1 MPIRLLAG
9 MDTITM
15 ANGRSLDQVLESH
28 ARWREEE
35 SSGFRCILD
44 RETLNEANLQ
54 AVNLE
59 SAIVRGSTFL
69 DADLT
74 GVNLSRGLID
84 SADFERASLTG
95 ADLSGAQ

>member
-1 MPIRLLAG
+1 MNRLLMPIRLLAG

-15 ANGRSLDQVLESH
+15 ANGRSLDEVLHNH

-54 AVNLE
+54 GVNLE
-59 SAIVRGSTFL
+59 SAIIKGSTFL
-69 DADLT
+69 DADLS
-74 GVNLSRGLID
+74 GANLSRALID
-84 SADFERASLTG
+84 SADLERAILT
-95 ADLSGAQ
+95 